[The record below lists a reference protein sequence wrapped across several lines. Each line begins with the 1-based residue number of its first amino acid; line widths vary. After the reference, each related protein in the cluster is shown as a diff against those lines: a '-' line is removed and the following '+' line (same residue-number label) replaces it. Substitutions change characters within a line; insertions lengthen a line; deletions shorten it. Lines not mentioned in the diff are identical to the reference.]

1 MDIQKISE
9 HAETISKI
17 GIYVEWLYQ
26 EVINSYGKSNE
37 ISRIETLVKR
47 IKAIQDECEKEMIKR
62 GFNTMVVNFK
72 KESIEGVKLKVNEKV
87 TPLRKSLNMESLG
100 NIYDYVE
107 LVKKMENVNNDLF
120 EGKNQKI
127 GIFMT
132 KSNEIY
138 EILDL

>member
-1 MDIQKISE
+1 
-9 HAETISKI
+9 
-17 GIYVEWLYQ
+17 
-26 EVINSYGKSNE
+26 
-37 ISRIETLVKR
+37 
-47 IKAIQDECEKEMIKR
+47 
-62 GFNTMVVNFK
+62 
-72 KESIEGVKLKVNEKV
+72 
-87 TPLRKSLNMESLG
+87 MESLG